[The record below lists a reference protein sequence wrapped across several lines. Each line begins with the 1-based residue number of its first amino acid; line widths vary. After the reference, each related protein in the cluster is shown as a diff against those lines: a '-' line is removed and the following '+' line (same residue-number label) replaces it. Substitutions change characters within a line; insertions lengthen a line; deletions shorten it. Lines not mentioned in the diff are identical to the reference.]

1 MFFRSL
7 FYTTLIYFN
16 FILQHLIYLK
26 LVFLLFFFHFLSIE
40 LSWSC
45 AHDHKICKLTHIFF
59 RSFFLI
65 FFYFRL
71 STSNYLYFDV
81 IQFSFE
87 RGHPNITTGSETL
100 HLDPGG
106 LKSSFSNLF
115 FNYIYIYIIFF
126 FQHFSCYRLSF
137 KFVLFIF
144 LYVELSCSYLIY

>member
-1 MFFRSL
+1 
-7 FYTTLIYFN
+7 
-16 FILQHLIYLK
+16 
-26 LVFLLFFFHFLSIE
+26 LVFLLFFF
-40 LSWSC
+40 
-45 AHDHKICKLTHIFF
+45 IFF
-59 RSFFLI
+59 LLNYPDPVPMITRFASWLIFFSVAFFLN

-115 FNYIYIYIIFF
+115 FNYIYIYILFFSFNILVAIDWVSNLFFSFF
-126 FQHFSCYRLSF
+126 FMWSYH
-137 KFVLFIF
+137 VLIWFIKN
-144 LYVELSCSYLIY
+144 